1 MPAIPALELETGVSR
16 GSLANPMA
24 LSPNSVS
31 PHGKILVSERHCLK
45 KNQGGQFL
53 RKTSIHAHT
62 YACAPTHTHAHAHLI
77 YNVATY

>member
-24 LSPNSVS
+24 LSPSSVS
-31 PHGKILVSERHCLK
+31 LHGKILVSERHCLK
-45 KNQGGQFL
+45 KPKWTAPKEDLNTCPHI
-53 RKTSIHAHT
+53 RMWTNIHSCT
-62 YACAPTHTHAHAHLI
+62 RTLI